1 MVQLY
6 AGTTSTLGHKDPL
19 TMSRTRSHYDNLKV
33 ARDAPAEVIK
43 SAYRAL
49 ANKYHPDRNPGCE
62 KSATA
67 MKAINVSYDV
77 LIDPDK
83 RRAHDAW
90 IDQQSGPQ
98 ASSPPRQ
105 EYRPQPPP
113 SYTPPPTTTR
123 APEPTTLSEALGCLF
138 WIGMLLLAGNWIF
151 TSCGKPKPPPPTY
164 SVPVATPKPTPLPSL
179 RSPLFDTFGR
189 LRPTRFTPPAFNE
202 PELEFPPHGSA
213 VHLTRM
219 EAVAPFSVETRAGR
233 NYLLKLTDPQT
244 GRDAAKLY
252 IVGGREVEFLVPLGT
267 YDVKFATG
275 EKWYGEKHLF
285 GRSTQYAKFDELMNF
300 TSVISKEDSIK
311 LSRLRSKLDAANAAV
326 KDFLV
331 RNKFNQ
337 RWIQFIFNYRDP
349 KTNVIGIDRLDSD
362 WWKNQMLA
370 KIKNPRVYNA
380 LVKRLNAR
388 LDIARDYYAL
398 LSKGEKIK
406 GVSLTMF
413 DVTGGNVREQ
423 SIGSE
428 DFSGPQPESS
438 TQL

>member
-1 MVQLY
+1 
-6 AGTTSTLGHKDPL
+6 
-19 TMSRTRSHYDNLKV
+19 MSRIRSHYDNLKV
-33 ARDAPAEVIK
+33 ARDAPVEVIK

-62 KSATA
+62 QSAKA
-67 MKAINVSYDV
+67 MKVINVSYDV

-90 IDQQSGPQ
+90 IDQQLGSQ
-98 ASSPPRQ
+98 ASSQPRQ

-113 SYTPPPTTTR
+113 SYRPPPTTPRPT
-123 APEPTTLSEALGCLF
+123 EPTTLSEALGCLF
-138 WIGMLLLAGNWIF
+138 WIGMLLVAGNWLF
-151 TSCGKPKPPPPTY
+151 TSCGKSKPPPPTY
-164 SVPVATPKPTPLPSL
+164 SVPLSTPTPAPRPSFTPSL
-179 RSPLFDTFGR
+179 FHQYKG
-189 LRPTRFTPPAFNE
+189 LRVPPKFNE
-202 PELEFPPHGSA
+202 PEVEFPRHGSA
-213 VHLTRM
+213 MHLTRM
-219 EAVAPFSVETRAGR
+219 EAVAPFAVETQAGR

-244 GRDAAKLY
+244 GRDVAKLY
-252 IVGGREVEFLVPLGT
+252 LVGGQDVEFLVPLGT
-267 YDVKFATG
+267 YGVKFATG
-275 EKWYGEKHLF
+275 EKWYGDEHLF
-285 GRSTQYAKFDELMNF
+285 GPSTQYAKFDELMEF
-300 TSVISKEDSIK
+300 TSTISREDSLK

-337 RWIQFIFNYRDP
+337 RWIEYIFNYRDP
-349 KTNVIGIDRLDSD
+349 TTNVIGIDRLDSD

-388 LDIARDYYAL
+388 LDIAREYYGL

-413 DVTGGNVREQ
+413 DVEGGNVREQ

-428 DFSGPQPESS
+428 DFNEPQPESS
-438 TQL
+438 SQ